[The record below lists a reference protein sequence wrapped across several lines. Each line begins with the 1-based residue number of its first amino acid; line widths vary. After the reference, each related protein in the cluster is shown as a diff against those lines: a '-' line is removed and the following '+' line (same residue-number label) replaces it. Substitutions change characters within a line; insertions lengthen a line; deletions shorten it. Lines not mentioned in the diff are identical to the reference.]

1 MRVGAVVFWHLAII
15 SFAGLMLSLLFS
27 PAWAEAPALRLGD
40 ITFSW
45 AHVLGL
51 TAVAA
56 AWGDMRSQTRQS
68 REDIKSIKDEL
79 KELRKHR
86 ED

>member
-1 MRVGAVVFWHLAII
+1 MKQPLWYLAIAC
-15 SFAGLMLSLLFS
+15 FSLLTLSMLLS
-27 PAWAEAPALRLGD
+27 PAGAETAAMQLGD
-40 ITFSW
+40 LTFTW

-68 REDIKSIKDEL
+68 RDDIKSIKDEL

>member
-1 MRVGAVVFWHLAII
+1 MKQPLWYVAIAAFALLA
-15 SFAGLMLSLLFS
+15 LSMLFS
-27 PAWAEAPALRLGD
+27 PVAAEAAAVHVGD

-68 REDIKSIKDEL
+68 RDDIKAIKDEL
-79 KELRKHR
+79 KELRKRR